1 MNVPGTQVA
10 LTFISVPIG
19 EHCPLYYDTSEG
31 SLNLASVN
39 PGNSYQLYVGG
50 KGGNGQFH
58 DDLQDAGQQ
67 KVDDYAARHQAL
79 AAKVTQNGDS
89 AAETYQYVDPMRF
102 SYALV
107 NKLNP
112 NSYEGV
118 CFVDVFDPTLCPK
131 NNSKNAAMLY
141 LAPPDGS
148 NYPKEADFLAAI
160 KAAATYV
167 VGTIAGYNALAA
179 KQGLPV
185 IEVLRSCL
193 FSSNIYN
200 PARILPAKI
209 AAAIFAGYFQE
220 LQAQDSGISE
230 LQLPYSSD
238 KNDPLFAAIQAN
250 MTTN

>member
-19 EHCPLYYDTSEG
+19 EHCPLYYDAAEG

-50 KGGNGQFH
+50 EGGNGQFH

-67 KVDDYAARHQAL
+67 KVDDYASRHQAL
-79 AAKVTQNGDS
+79 AAKVTQKGGS
-89 AAETYQYVDPMRF
+89 ASETYQDVDPMCF
-102 SYALV
+102 SYVQV

-112 NSYEGV
+112 
-118 CFVDVFDPTLCPK
+118 K
-131 NNSKNAAMLY
+131 NNAKNAAMLY

-167 VGTIAGYNALAA
+167 VRTIAGYNAVAA
-179 KQGLPV
+179 QDGLPA

-193 FSSNIYN
+193 FSSGIYN
-200 PARILPAKI
+200 PAKILPAKI
-209 AAAIFAGYFQE
+209 AAIFAGYFQE
-220 LQAQDSGISE
+220 LQAQDSGIVE

-238 KNDPLFAAIQAN
+238 KSDPLFAAIQESMTAN
-250 MTTN
+250 